1 MKFVAYLSSVPPSKK
16 SQHKAELLKRFV
28 SGVQASGDHA
38 TLAARPHL
46 VNADVAFIQGWP
58 HATGKQAEHNLFRR
72 KVYDFQKSNNNRL
85 LVVDS
90 NLFNYR
96 GANTYDRYSF
106 DGVFPNTGTYFWDNP
121 DPAHWQSISHN
132 TGIALKDWRQNGK
145 HILVC
150 LQRNGGWSMG
160 TYDIVD
166 WAAKTIAKIQQ
177 ATDRPIVLRPHPGD
191 KSARQHIGDVGR
203 FGNVKLSRP
212 EATLMDDLQDCWAV
226 VNHNSS
232 PTVGSVIEGYPIFVT
247 DPDRSQAA
255 AVANTDLRLIENP
268 AMPDRQAWVERIAMC
283 HWNHAEVVSGEC
295 WQHIKK
301 FV

>member
-1 MKFVAYLSSVPPSKK
+1 MAYLSSVPPSKK
-16 SQHKAELLKRFV
+16 NQHKSDLLKRFV
-28 SGVQASGDHA
+28 GGVQAAGDEGIISS
-38 TLAARPHL
+38 TPVLIK
-46 VNADVAFIQGWP
+46 ADVAFIQVWP
-58 HATGKQAEHNLFRR
+58 HATGKQAAHNLFR
-72 KVYDFQKSNNNRL
+72 KEVFDFQKRNNNKL

-96 GANTYDRYSF
+96 GKNEYSRYSF
-106 DGVFPNTGTYFWDNP
+106 DGVFPSTGNYFWDNP
-121 DPAHWQSISHN
+121 DPAHWQSISRN

-166 WAAKTIAKIQQ
+166 WAAETIAKIQQ

-191 KSARQHIGDVGR
+191 KSARQHIGDVSQVR
-203 FGNVKLSRP
+203 NVKISEP
-212 EATLMDDLQDCWAV
+212 GSTLLDDLKDCWAV

-247 DPDRSQAA
+247 DPEKSQAA
-255 AVANTDLRLIENP
+255 QVANTDFRLIENP

-283 HWNHAEVVSGEC
+283 HWSQQEIMSGQA

-301 FV
+301 FIN

>member
-1 MKFVAYLSSVPPSKK
+1 
-16 SQHKAELLKRFV
+16 
-28 SGVQASGDHA
+28 
-38 TLAARPHL
+38 
-46 VNADVAFIQGWP
+46 
-58 HATGKQAEHNLFRR
+58 
-72 KVYDFQKSNNNRL
+72 
-85 LVVDS
+85 
-90 NLFNYR
+90 LFNYR
-96 GANTYDRYSF
+96 GTNTYDRYSF

-121 DPAHWQSISHN
+121 DPDHWQSISRN

-166 WAAKTIAKIQQ
+166 WATKTIAKLQQ

-191 KSARQHIGDVGR
+191 KAARQHIGSVDHFR
-203 FGNVKLSRP
+203 NVSLSRP
-212 EATLMDDLQDCWAV
+212 DSTLIDDLRNCWAV

-268 AMPDRQAWVERIAMC
+268 AMPDRQAWIERIAMC
-283 HWNHAEVVSGEC
+283 HWNHTEVVSGAA

-301 FV
+301 YI